1 MIKKEFFLILTVII
15 SGVLLPISLFA
26 QNNESVLVN
35 NLDLNPSERISQL
48 KSKKLNTPQKNL
60 AKLDQSKKFA
70 LDQEGWRFPFFAK
83 DRFIQTQGYNG
94 PFSHQG
100 VYALDLANGS
110 GTIAATKSGTITTLN
125 FGGKWDQWCNSNT
138 DCLNKGGVW
147 RGNHILITHSDGS
160 ISYYLHMTPGS
171 LFPGIAG
178 GKYVEQGTPLAKE
191 GSTGYTCGDLN
202 VPCGSPFVHLHFQV
216 NQNGTSFPTPFSD
229 CGYYGNSCNNGQTID
244 DTYYTSTNIATGL
257 VLNIQDKNI
266 GLFGS
271 SAITSMKVD
280 TNARGSGIKITNDT
294 TNQLSK
300 WTWLP
305 TGELKGINDWCL
317 SANGTNV
324 SIQDCNSSS
333 EQKWQRSSSN
343 GINNASSGLCLES
356 LTGGVI
362 GSTIQLASCNQS
374 RNQQW
379 RFGNQGYPVTK
390 FDQPII

>member
-1 MIKKEFFLILTVII
+1 MIKKGFILILLVII
-15 SGVLLPISLFA
+15 SGVFLPVNLNA
-26 QNNESVLVN
+26 QSNESVLVN

-70 LDQEGWRFPFFAK
+70 LNQEGWRFPFFAK

-100 VYALDLANGS
+100 VYALDLANGN

-147 RGNHILITHSDGS
+147 RGNHMLITHNDGS

-171 LFPGIAG
+171 LFPGIAV

-202 VPCGSPFVHLHFQV
+202 VPCSLPFVHLHFQV
-216 NQNGTSFPTPFSD
+216 NQNKISFPTPFLD
-229 CGYYGNSCNNGQTID
+229 CGYYGNVCNNGQTFD
-244 DTYYTSTNIATGL
+244 DIYYTSTNIASGL

-271 SAITSMKVD
+271 SSNTTMKVE
-280 TNARGSGIKITNDT
+280 NNVRGGGVRISNDLS
-294 TNQLSK
+294 NQLSR

-317 SANGTNV
+317 VVNGTNV
-324 SIQDCNSSS
+324 SIQDCNNGA
-333 EQKWQRSSSN
+333 EQKWQRSPQN
-343 GINNASSGLCLES
+343 GIKHIASGLCLES
-356 LTGGVI
+356 LTGEAL
-362 GSTIQLASCNQS
+362 GSIVQLSSCNQT

-379 RFGNQGYPVTK
+379 RFGNEGYPATK
-390 FDQPII
+390 FDEQIL